1 MLNTIISFILDAL
14 LFILDL
20 IQGIT
25 QWGYEV
31 IKNNSLLVISLFL
44 LFIALILAYKHLKK

>member
-14 LFILDL
+14 LFIFDL

>member
-20 IQGIT
+20 IQGII

-44 LFIALILAYKHLKK
+44 LFIALILAHKQLKK

>member
-1 MLNTIISFILDAL
+1 MLNTVISIILDAL

-20 IQGIT
+20 IQGII

-31 IKNNSLLVISLFL
+31 IKNNPLLLIALCL
-44 LFIALILAYKHLKK
+44 LFIALILAHKQLKK